1 MTPSPLRLRALLLM
15 LLLGLAVL
23 AEEAWNYAA
32 SRRHEIVSIQEG
44 MANLA
49 RSVAQETESNIAMA
63 DVALVGFAQAMQS
76 DKAALDQAQ
85 GHLWS
90 QLETQPLLRSLAL
103 QDAGGRLLTGLAA
116 RHGQVLPEKPVFLA
130 PPAEIEQHLQ
140 RPGWKLQVGA
150 PQRAPG
156 DDGWIIP
163 LSRRFED
170 ADGRLAGLVV
180 AALDLGALEE
190 RLGGFALGRQGSI
203 ALIRDDGLLLGR
215 FPSMA
220 SALGRHFDFAALDEA
235 GLGGP
240 SGRTDYVSPIDGRR
254 RVGAY
259 HISPRYG
266 VGVGAARELRE
277 ALAAWTLRA
286 WVRLAVVAVLLLG
299 SLTLGLHLTRQ
310 VLRRRAAE
318 AARLASEAHF
328 RLLAEHASDMVARLG
343 PDGRFRYVSPAA
355 QRLLGAAPAALLG
368 RAIAEVA
375 LEEDRPALA
384 LALAEAGHPG
394 CQGQV
399 AFRVA
404 REDGGTAWI
413 ETTLQRVQESGEGDG
428 YVTVSRDVTARRALE
443 EELSALATTDGLTGL
458 ANRRHLDEA
467 LARAWQQAVERGA
480 PLAVLLL
487 DIDHFKL
494 FNDQY
499 GHPAG
504 DAALRA
510 TAGAIRRCI
519 RDKDDL
525 AARYGGEEFAVI
537 LPGAEAAGAAR
548 VAERVRQAIAGLAI
562 PHARHPL
569 GHVTASIGIAALLPA
584 AQLAAAADAPDDGA
598 PAAPPGPEQLLAAAD
613 AALYE
618 AKRQGRNRTIAA

>member
-1 MTPSPLRLRALLLM
+1 MNPSTLRRQALLLM
-15 LLLGLAVL
+15 LFLALAVI
-23 AEEAWNYAA
+23 AAEAWNYAA
-32 SRRHEIVSIQEG
+32 GRRHEIVSIQEG

-49 RSVAQETESNIAMA
+49 RSVAQETESSIAMA
-63 DVALVGFAQAMQS
+63 DVALIGFAQAMQS
-76 DKAALDQAQ
+76 DRAALDRVQ

-90 QLETQPLLRSLAL
+90 QLETQPLLRGLAL
-103 QDAGGRLLTGLAA
+103 QDAEGRLLAGLAA
-116 RHGQVLPEKPVFLA
+116 RGGVVQPDTPVLLA
-130 PPAEIEQHLQ
+130 PAAELQRHLT
-140 RPGWKLQVGA
+140 RPGWQLLVGA
-150 PQRAPG
+150 PQRVPG
-156 DDGWIIP
+156 GEDWIIP

-180 AALDLGALEE
+180 AALDLGALEQ
-190 RLGGFALGRQGSI
+190 RLGGFALGRRGSMM
-203 ALIRDDGLLLGR
+203 LIRDDGLLLVR
-215 FPSMA
+215 FPSLV
-220 SALGRHFDFAALDEA
+220 SAFGRRFDFAQHDEA
-235 GLGGP
+235 GPGDP
-240 SGRTDYVSPIDGRR
+240 SGRTDYISPIDGRR
-254 RVGAY
+254 RIGAY
-259 HISPRYG
+259 HISPTYG
-266 VGVGAARELRE
+266 IGVGAARELQE
-277 ALAAWTLRA
+277 ALAAWKLRA
-286 WVRLAVVAVLLLG
+286 WARLAVMAVLLIA
-299 SLTLGLHLTRQ
+299 SLTLGLHLIRQ
-310 VLRRRAAE
+310 VLRRQAAE
-318 AARLASEAHF
+318 QARLASEAHF

-355 QRLLGAAPAALLG
+355 QRLIGVPPEALLG
-368 RAIAEVA
+368 RPIADVA

-384 LALAEAGHPG
+384 MALAEADHPG
-394 CQGQV
+394 HRGQV

-404 REDGGTAWI
+404 RDDGATAWI
-413 ETTLQRVQESGEGDG
+413 ETTLQRVQESGEGAG
-428 YVTVSRDVTARRALE
+428 YVTVSRDVTDRRALE
-443 EELSALATTDGLTGL
+443 EELSTRATTDGLTGL

-499 GHPAG
+499 GHQAG

-510 TAGAIRRCI
+510 VAAAIRRCI
-519 RDKDDL
+519 RDKDDV

-562 PHARHPL
+562 PHVRHPL
-569 GHVTASIGIAALLPA
+569 GHVTTSIGIAAWCPS
-584 AQLAAAADAPDDGA
+584 A
-598 PAAPPGPEQLLAAAD
+598 PADMAVSTGPEQLLAAAD

>member
-1 MTPSPLRLRALLLM
+1 MNPPALRWQALLLM
-15 LLLGLAVL
+15 FVLGLAVV

-49 RSVAQETESNIAMA
+49 RSVAQETESNVAMA

-103 QDAGGRLLTGLAA
+103 QDAGGRPLAGLAA
-116 RHGQVLPEKPVFLA
+116 RNGAVRPEAPIFLA
-130 PPAEIEQHLQ
+130 PGSEIEQHLT

-150 PQRAPG
+150 PQRAPDG
-156 DDGWIIP
+156 DGWVIP

-180 AALDLGALEE
+180 AALDLGALEG
-190 RLGGFALGRQGSI
+190 RLGGFDLGRLGSI
-203 ALIRDDGLLLGR
+203 ALIRADGLLLGR
-215 FPSMA
+215 FPSME
-220 SALGRHFDFAALDEA
+220 SAFGRRFDFTALDEA
-235 GLGGP
+235 GKGGP
-240 SGRTDYVSPIDGRR
+240 TGRTDYVSPIDGRR

-266 VGVGAARELRE
+266 VGVGAARELHE
-277 ALAAWTLRA
+277 ALAPWTQRA
-286 WVRLAVVAVLLLG
+286 WARLAVVAALLLG
-299 SLTLGLHLTRQ
+299 SLTLGLHLMRQ

-318 AARLASEAHF
+318 QARLASEAHF

-343 PDGRFRYVSPAA
+343 LDGRFRYVSPAS
-355 QRLLGAAPAALLG
+355 QRLLGAPPEALLG
-368 RAIAEVA
+368 RPIGEVA
-375 LEEDRPALA
+375 LEEDRPALQ
-384 LALAEAGHPG
+384 LALAEADHPG

-404 REDGGTAWI
+404 REDGATAWI
-413 ETTLQRVQESGEGDG
+413 ETTLQRVRETGEGAG
-428 YVTVSRDVTARRALE
+428 FVIVSRDVTARRVME
-443 EELSALATTDGLTGL
+443 EQLSALAITDGLTGL

-499 GHPAG
+499 GHQGG

-510 TAGAIRRCI
+510 VAGAIRRCI

-548 VAERVRQAIAGLAI
+548 VAERVRKAIAALAI

-584 AQLAAAADAPDDGA
+584 AQLAAAADAPEEEA
-598 PAAPPGPEQLLAAAD
+598 TAAPPGPEQLLAAAD